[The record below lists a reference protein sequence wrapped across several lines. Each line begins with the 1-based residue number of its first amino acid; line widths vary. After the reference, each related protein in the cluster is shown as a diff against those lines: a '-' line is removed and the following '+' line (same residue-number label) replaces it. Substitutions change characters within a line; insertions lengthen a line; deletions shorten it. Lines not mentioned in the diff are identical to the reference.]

1 MYVRPLKKFL
11 QPSQVETFFKIDGI
25 IKLAKTLKAKMGS
38 WGSTKTEKSPSL
50 HVCHFKI
57 FLKRRIKL
65 GNLRWASGVSFVVTS
80 VHFWKNDPILG
91 SMRR

>member
-1 MYVRPLKKFL
+1 MMYINLLDTLNMYVRPLKKFL

-57 FLKRRIKL
+57 FLKRRMTSPFSS
-65 GNLRWASGVSFVVTS
+65 ASCYDLKEAYKHT
-80 VHFWKNDPILG
+80 
-91 SMRR
+91 